1 MDRHHPPNDPTPD
14 QQRAARDKK
23 WAKAASMHWRAY
35 APFDA
40 NRPRT
45 RTRTR
50 TDDQERARNAKPND
64 IPSQPP
70 GGQGDQLP
78 S

>member
-23 WAKAASMHWRAY
+23 RAKAASMHWHAY
-35 APFDA
+35 APFA
-40 NRPRT
+40 AT
-45 RTRTR
+45 RARA
-50 TDDQERARNAKPND
+50 DDQEGARNAKPND

-70 GGQGDQLP
+70 GGQGGQLP
-78 S
+78 R

>member
-23 WAKAASMHWRAY
+23 WARVTSMHWHPYVPSAGTHSRAVE
-35 APFDA
+35 
-40 NRPRT
+40 
-45 RTRTR
+45 
-50 TDDQERARNAKPND
+50 QARNAKPNV

-70 GGQGDQLP
+70 GGHGDQLP
-78 S
+78 A